1 MRFWRMPFPALLAL
15 AAAAAAVLP
24 CAALAATTGSLA
36 GIVVD
41 DETGEALPG
50 VNLSLAGT
58 ALTTVSDA
66 SGAFAFLNLPP
77 GDYSVSAAL
86 IGYAPAEVTGVDVQM
101 DLVSRITIRMRRTV
115 EEEEP
120 EVVVVQNRLLTNPD
134 ATQTLYTR
142 SSRDQQLARTSPH
155 AFNQVPDIVS
165 TVPGV
170 VQDGLGNLHIRGGR
184 DDEIGWM
191 IEGIPVTN
199 PVDNT
204 FGTNLVNVGMSRLQV
219 YTGGYQAEYGN
230 AISGILNEIKKTGSE
245 VMGGSLEVTAGARQF
260 LGALGEAGGVLP
272 SGLDWYVANYTWRS
286 DFSGYIARAADS
298 EDTTVKLVFPAGPA
312 DRLTLLWTTGFA
324 RYLIPPVEGAVPD
337 GQDQTTQGY
346 GLAGLTWSRNLPGDA
361 NLLIRPYYL
370 MSKNRINALATEL
383 GDSAISRSLQRG
395 VQAEFRKALGGRH
408 ALAAGVWYIRGSNSF
423 RRYIPDLALRL
434 SGDPDIASMFDPFDY
449 TSRVGTRQLAVFA
462 QDKIRISDE
471 WVVDAGLRYDRMRYD
486 KTVGPDF
493 SDSQLSPRVGVA
505 WSRDPRTVVRAS
517 WGRFIQFI
525 PTSVLDRVYTNPAWE
540 MIYASDAILD
550 PERATSWEVS
560 LERQVRPDTVLRI
573 TPFYREYSDLLDR
586 VPLDPDDPGS
596 PLTFV
601 SRAKATARGL
611 EFSIARRMGAGLRG
625 WLSYTWSRVRV
636 PSAFDPSAWTY
647 PDWDQRHTLD
657 ATVVRGFGLTE
668 ASARIQWGSGLPWT
682 AAADTVENTRRV
694 KDNFVVTLGLSR
706 PLTSDPS
713 SGRVGIHVYNVF
725 DSRTPTTLE
734 PDGSVSTQVL
744 PRAITV
750 SFSRSW

>member
-1 MRFWRMPFPALLAL
+1 MLWWRKALLFCPALAF
-15 AAAAAAVLP
+15 AGVFVLP
-24 CAALAATTGSLA
+24 GAVLAATTGTISGVVLDNETQEPLA
-36 GIVVD
+36 
-41 DETGEALPG
+41 G

-66 SGAFAFLNLPP
+66 AGAFSFLNVPP
-77 GDYSVSAAL
+77 GDYTVSAVL
-86 IGYAPAEVTGVDVQM
+86 IGYAPAEVTGIDVQM
-101 DLVSRITIRMRRTV
+101 DLTSRVTVRMERTV
-115 EEEEP
+115 EEEP
-120 EVVVVQNRLLTNPD
+120 EVVVVQNRILTNPD
-134 ATQTLYTR
+134 ATQTLYLR

-230 AISGILNEIKKTGSE
+230 AISGVLNEIKKTGSE
-245 VMGGSLEVTAGARQF
+245 VMGGMLDVTAGSRQF
-260 LGALGEAGGVLP
+260 LGGLGEAGGVLP
-272 SGLDWYVANYTWRS
+272 CGLDWYIGNYTWRS
-286 DFSGYIARAADS
+286 DFSEYVARAANS
-298 EDTTVKLVFPAGPA
+298 QDTTVKLVYPAGPA
-312 DRLTLLWTTGFA
+312 DRLTFLWATGFA
-324 RYLIPPVEGAVPD
+324 RYLLPVAEGAVPD
-337 GQDQTTQGY
+337 GQDHTTQGY
-346 GLAGLTWSRNLPGDA
+346 GLAGLTWSRDLGSGA
-361 NLLIRPYYL
+361 NVLLRPYYF
-370 MSKNRINALATEL
+370 MSKNRINALSTDL
-383 GDSAISRSLQRG
+383 GDSAVSRSLQRG
-395 VQAEFRKALGGRH
+395 IQAEFRKAFGARH
-408 ALAAGVWYIRGSNSF
+408 SVTAGVWYISGSNSF
-423 RRYIPDLALRL
+423 RRFIPDLALRL
-434 SGDPDIASMFDPFDY
+434 SGDPDIAEMFDPFDY
-449 TSRVGTRQLAVFA
+449 TSQVGTRQLALFA
-462 QDKIRISDE
+462 QDKVRISDE
-471 WVVDAGLRYDRMRYD
+471 WVADVGVRFDRMRYD
-486 KTVGPDF
+486 KRVGPDF

-560 LERQVRPDTVLRI
+560 LERQFRPDAVLRV
-573 TPFYREYSDLLDR
+573 TPFYRQYRDLLDR
-586 VPLDPDDPGS
+586 VPLDPSDPDS
-596 PLTFV
+596 PLTFA
-601 SRAKATARGL
+601 SRAKASARGV
-611 EFSIARRMGAGLRG
+611 EVSIARRTGPGIRG
-625 WLSYTWSRVRV
+625 WVSYTWSRVRV

-657 ATVVRGFGLTE
+657 ATLIRDFGLAE

-682 AAADTVENTRRV
+682 SMMDPVENTRRV
-694 KDNFVVTLGLSR
+694 RDNFVVTLGVTR
-706 PLTSDPS
+706 PVTADPS

-725 DSRTPTTLE
+725 DKRTPTTLG
-734 PDGSVSTQVL
+734 PDASVSTRVL

-750 SFSRSW
+750 SFIRSW